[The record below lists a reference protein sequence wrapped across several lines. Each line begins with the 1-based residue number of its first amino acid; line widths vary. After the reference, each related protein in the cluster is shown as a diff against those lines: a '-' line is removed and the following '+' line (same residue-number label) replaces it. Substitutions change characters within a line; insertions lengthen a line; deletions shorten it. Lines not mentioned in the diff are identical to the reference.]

1 MSNTRGRN
9 DSGSGRTR
17 GWLPPPASLPSC
29 PQASPA
35 QVSAR
40 SPQLSASVPLVKW
53 LPPSPRKELPQ
64 ITPHPSSQPAYR
76 RIPALAVC
84 AAPRARPAASAARP
98 APTDG
103 YRLLPAA
110 PCLAEDSAAVPHARM
125 DDAEA
130 AEKAGDDG
138 RDCGAGCP
146 PYIRNDVWPLLLGIH
161 ALSSTEEER
170 AQQRRAHGACYHKLR
185 MCARILA
192 NLHRHPPSDRAAV
205 TAVVSHVW
213 TTISAARPALNAAQ
227 PASHASTH
235 APSHASHAHSPAS
248 QSHPHMPG
256 VTSPG
261 NQRSST
267 SSDPSGG
274 DENGNCASS
283 SAASCGDSSNGGH
296 NLTGSPSTPPPAP
309 AATTRAT
316 TTTRIT
322 SPLPSPSPMLAPSP
336 AAAPLVLHDPV
347 ALLSDFGAWQRA
359 IRLDAMRLSAQWDPF
374 WGTGDGDEGGGSGG
388 EVGSLQSPCSP
399 ASTSLFPASA
409 SSPGYAHPVQ
419 RWSPRAQGGVR
430 RRDRSA
436 VGGGVSGSG
445 ACSTGNSSRISRSI
459 YDSNSKA
466 DSSRRGVSLQGE
478 ALHHSPR
485 PSVMPSP
492 LTPAPRAT
500 SLHRSTNTPV
510 RPLPPTLSSSP
521 SRPSPPDLHGMRLNF
536 LLDESGIHRQLAAL
550 GRILRLADPELHG
563 QVRDMGGG
571 DCLFAYRMVVVGMR
585 RDLPLPQTLMLW
597 EVCWADA
604 LAAAMPQGG
613 HEEEGEEL
621 AGKHQEERKQ
631 LVGPAGVS
639 DEKLWINELPRCNDH
654 KENISAAGC
663 MDGGSGYGSGQQ
675 RVGTALVIH
684 GGKACATSDSC
695 GDGNGPRCS
704 APVVSQCLS
713 DEVQVQ
719 EEQQN
724 GDSDDGGEEELGPPT
739 GSLLLFVMVVLIYRI
754 TLRGARK
761 AMAHREPAAR
771 HAVVLAAIVLWLCAS
786 PASAADWESL
796 KNVLDPAGSV
806 LTTWTN
812 QQDPCSPAPFLGVRC
827 DASNNVVAVDLA
839 NRNLGGQVPEQLVQ
853 LYGVTTVNL
862 QGNALTGSLPSSLN
876 SLANLQALLLSSNQL
891 AGPLP
896 ELSSLSQLT
905 MLDVSHNQLQGSIP
919 DWLSDLSQLKYL
931 ELNSNRFKGSLP
943 ESLSALTTLR
953 DLHVDGNKLTG
964 KVSPSLAFL
973 SATGAS
979 FNFTQSPG
987 FVLCGPPQL
996 GLPPDC
1002 AAPSSPAPPAADPGS
1017 SQSASP
1023 PTADTPGTGSNSA
1036 PAAGKGDP
1044 ATTAATPAAT
1054 PADNSS
1060 SNTTS
1065 SSGGSS
1071 PVVVIVAGVLV
1082 GLAVLLAV
1090 AIGLLLWRM
1099 GWCGRRKAARK
1110 HSGAVYTHAPKDA
1123 AEVRLNIVD
1132 GPAQSSKAA
1141 AASGGAIDAAKHGED
1156 QPLNAPP
1163 VAVIS
1168 IAAHKTAP
1176 DDAPWTSDVG
1186 PLPSSR
1192 LPSAT
1197 LPPLPPPPSTA
1208 LRGTSSAS
1216 SADGAE
1222 SGEPVGSYA
1231 AAVAATASA
1240 ASSGGRFGRWGKKR
1254 GKAQEGLAEGG
1265 SMRASE
1271 EGERD
1276 GEGEGGGEARDEL
1289 RAAPVSLAA
1298 ATTAAITAAAP
1309 AASVRADGA
1318 AAGET
1323 HSAESPSS
1331 SSSAELSAGA
1341 AAPSAAAAA
1350 VGVASAECEEEEEGS
1365 ECSSGSGRS
1374 GTSSQGGRGSAADA
1388 KDGDGKGG
1396 AAESSIGKAGTG
1408 AGAGAAGVLATSG
1421 AAESSSSQGRSK
1433 SSGTTVSS
1441 AAAAAVSKLLGRWRQ
1456 SHKEQQGA
1464 GNNASAPPHDAQGE
1478 EGAEQREETEEVS
1491 SSEESGEEVEGGE
1504 GDEAES
1510 AAEKSAQQC
1519 AESSGAERVRS
1530 LPSWAAA
1537 ARTGAAPAAAGA
1549 TALGASA
1556 MTAAGQAG
1564 GGVQEPASPV
1574 IAPRTNQGVPPV
1586 LSPMQHPPVII
1597 PPVVPLPSL
1606 RSLPAASRSSAA
1618 TAAMP
1623 RVSSAT
1629 GITGA
1634 GIAGAAAAA
1643 AARAAATSPQ
1653 QQHST
1658 PHLPLDDALRLPPSA
1673 AAAAADPLPPP
1684 PGLPP
1689 SSAPTAALAG
1699 LRPAYGAAGRA
1710 LRAADVEDAE
1720 DRRAGDRGEMGASG
1734 SAASSTAAG
1743 AHAADLPLPPKAR
1756 INGSDGIATQSDDGS
1771 VAGSGVSV
1779 GGELRWFSVS
1789 ELAMA
1794 TNEFGRNAQRNVV
1807 GTGRYGTVYR
1817 ARLADGS
1824 TAAVKRLTQYN
1835 PDQTPREFRFEVETL
1850 ATLRHPN
1857 LIALIG
1863 GCCAEPADCGSA
1875 GGAERMLVTE
1885 YAANGDL
1892 DTWLHPDDATLAAN
1906 AGAQMEAI
1914 DWPMR
1919 MHVAVGC
1926 AKGLAYLHDVRVV
1939 HSDVRAANVLLD
1951 HRCDAR
1957 LCDFAFA
1964 RIVGSDPKHASARH
1978 ALRSFGYM
1986 APEYMNTG
1994 VLTER
1999 SDVYS
2004 FGVLL
2009 LEIITGRRPIDSQR
2023 PSHESNL
2030 VKWAKQMAGE
2040 GRFLDMVDP
2049 RLCAPDMGGTAAVP
2063 VAIEDATYV
2072 VGVALRCLEPNAL
2085 KRPKMKQVVHML
2097 ESEDPCLREDW
2108 VARRPSVTPRAVRD
2122 TSPSWSAARAFT
2134 DSAAR
2139 TSPRFALSSPRHID
2153 PTSPLTGAAATSA
2166 GSAYGGGLVAPSGSA
2181 SYRSASPRSGFSPTA
2196 ASPKAA
2202 DIGSMITSAALRG
2215 NSPHHAG
2222 NNMNMGMGMVTPTH
2236 SAAAAAAA
2244 AGHSPTAPSHGSSS
2258 SPFHTAAGHHPS
2270 TSPYNHHHHHAHS
2283 HGSAAGAAA
2292 MAAAAAA
2299 GGYGQSPPPYG
2310 LQSGSPASA
2319 AAAAAAAGAY
2329 GQSPPRFGQSPRAA
2343 AFLAG
2348 VAGAGSTGSATG
2360 AGAPGGGYAAGGS
2373 LGGGMAVGGM
2383 YGGGIG
2389 AAGAGGLYGQS
2400 PRATGYYGQ
2409 SPRAVSVY
2417 GQSPTAP
2424 SYYGHS
2430 PTARGTSPSAA
2441 ASRVTAS
2448 SPRALSYG
2456 DGSAGN
2462 IIASH
2467 AMSISSRRMPS
2478 WSRR

>member
-1 MSNTRGRN
+1 
-9 DSGSGRTR
+9 
-17 GWLPPPASLPSC
+17 
-29 PQASPA
+29 
-35 QVSAR
+35 
-40 SPQLSASVPLVKW
+40 
-53 LPPSPRKELPQ
+53 
-64 ITPHPSSQPAYR
+64 
-76 RIPALAVC
+76 
-84 AAPRARPAASAARP
+84 
-98 APTDG
+98 
-103 YRLLPAA
+103 
-110 PCLAEDSAAVPHARM
+110 
-125 DDAEA
+125 
-130 AEKAGDDG
+130 
-138 RDCGAGCP
+138 GCP
-146 PYIRNDVWPLLLGIH
+146 LYMRNDVWPLLLGIH

-213 TTISAARPALNAAQ
+213 TTVSAARPALTAAQ
-227 PASHASTH
+227 AASH
-235 APSHASHAHSPAS
+235 APSHAPVHESHAHSPAARPR
-248 QSHPHMPG
+248 PHMPG
-256 VTSPG
+256 INSLG

-274 DENGNCASS
+274 DGNGNCASS
-283 SAASCGDSSNGGH
+283 STASNADSSNGGH

-316 TTTRIT
+316 TATRIA
-322 SPLPSPSPMLAPSP
+322 SPLPSPSPMLASSP

-388 EVGSLQSPCSP
+388 EVGVAWAQDGRGDGPARGAGGGLGEEEGLVSHTAAQQMHVARVVALLEAYTLVDPESLRSPCSP
-399 ASTSLFPASA
+399 ASPSLFPSSA

-430 RRDRSA
+430 RLGGAIVPVPHCHQRSHQQQQQLYSHQRIHHHQQQQQHSGVHWSPGGGMATPGYTADRRDRST
-436 VGGGVSGSG
+436 VKGGVSGSG
-445 ACSTGNSSRISRSI
+445 ACSTGSNGRISRSI
-459 YDSNSKA
+459 HDSNTKA

-478 ALHHSPR
+478 LLHHSPR
-485 PSVMPSP
+485 SSAMPSP
-492 LTPAPRAT
+492 RTPPPRAT
-500 SLHRSTNTPV
+500 PLHYTTTTPV
-510 RPLPPTLSSSP
+510 RPLPSPTL

-621 AGKHQEERKQ
+621 AGKYQEERKQ

-639 DEKLWINELPRCNDH
+639 DEKLWINELPRCDDH
-654 KENISAAGC
+654 KENITAAGC
-663 MDGGSGYGSGQQ
+663 MDGRSGYGSGQQ

-695 GDGNGPRCS
+695 GDGNGPQCS

-713 DEVQVQ
+713 DKVQVQ
-719 EEQQN
+719 DEQQN
-724 GDSDDGGEEELGPPT
+724 GDPDDGGEEELGPPT
-739 GSLLLFVMVVLIYRI
+739 GSLLLFVMVVLICS
-754 TLRGARK
+754 LREALLECEGLD
-761 AMAHREPAAR
+761 EPAAR

-796 KNVLDPAGSV
+796 KSVLDPAGSV

-839 NRNLGGQVPEQLVQ
+839 NRSLGGQVPEQLVQ

-905 MLDVSHNQLQGSIP
+905 MLDLSHNQLQGSIP

-943 ESLSALTTLR
+943 ESLSQLTTLR

-1023 PTADTPGTGSNSA
+1023 PTANTPGTGSNSA

-1060 SNTTS
+1060 SNSTS

-1071 PVVVIVAGVLV
+1071 QVVVIVAGVLV
-1082 GLAVLLAV
+1082 GLAMLLAV

-1099 GWCGRRKAARK
+1099 GWCGRRKGARTQ
-1110 HSGAVYTHAPKDA
+1110 SGAAYSRPPKDA

-1132 GPAQSSKAA
+1132 GPFQTSKAA
-1141 AASGGAIDAAKHGED
+1141 AASGGAIDTAKHGED
-1156 QPLNAPP
+1156 QPLTAPP
-1163 VAVIS
+1163 VTVIPV
-1168 IAAHKTAP
+1168 AANKTAP
-1176 DDAPWTSDVG
+1176 DHAPWTSDVG

-1192 LPSAT
+1192 LSFAT
-1197 LPPLPPPPSTA
+1197 LPPLPPPPSTS
-1208 LRGTSSAS
+1208 LRGASSAS
-1216 SADGAE
+1216 SADGGHA
-1222 SGEPVGSYA
+1222 SGASVGSYA
-1231 AAVAATASA
+1231 AVVAVTASA
-1240 ASSGGRFGRWGKKR
+1240 ASSGGRFGGWGKKR
-1254 GKAQEGLAEGG
+1254 GKAQEGAAEGE
-1265 SMRASE
+1265 SERAGE
-1271 EGERD
+1271 EAERD
-1276 GEGEGGGEARDEL
+1276 GEGESSGDDARDEL

-1309 AASVRADGA
+1309 AASARADSA
-1318 AAGET
+1318 AAVPSAGEA
-1323 HSAESPSS
+1323 HCAESPSS
-1331 SSSAELSAGA
+1331 SPSAELSAGA

-1350 VGVASAECEEEEEGS
+1350 AGVVSAEGEEDEEGS
-1365 ECSSGSGRS
+1365 EYSSGSGRS
-1374 GTSSQGGRGSAADA
+1374 GTSSEGSSGSAAA
-1388 KDGDGKGG
+1388 TKDGEGEGS
-1396 AAESSIGKAGTG
+1396 AAESSIGKAG
-1408 AGAGAAGVLATSG
+1408 AGGGATSG
-1421 AAESSSSQGRSK
+1421 AAESSSSQSRSK

-1441 AAAAAVSKLLGRWRQ
+1441 AAAAAVSRLLGRWRQ

-1464 GNNASAPPHDAQGE
+1464 GNANALPHEAQGE
-1478 EGAEQREETEEVS
+1478 EGAGGAVEGTERKEDVEEEAS
-1491 SSEESGEEVEGGE
+1491 SSEESGEEVDGGG

-1510 AAEKSAQQC
+1510 AAEQSVQQLV
-1519 AESSGAERVRS
+1519 ESSGGERVRS

-1537 ARTGAAPAAAGA
+1537 ARTGAAPAAAAATA

-1556 MTAAGQAG
+1556 TAAAGQA

-1618 TAAMP
+1618 AAAMP

-1629 GITGA
+1629 GAA
-1634 GIAGAAAAA
+1634 G
-1643 AARAAATSPQ
+1643 ARAATTSPQ
-1653 QQHST
+1653 QPQAA
-1658 PHLPLDDALRLPPSA
+1658 PHLPLDDTLRLPPSA
-1673 AAAAADPLPPP
+1673 AAAPADPLPPP

-1689 SSAPTAALAG
+1689 STAPAATLAG

-1743 AHAADLPLPPKAR
+1743 AHAADLPLPPMAR
-1756 INGSDGIATQSDDGS
+1756 INGSNGIATQSDDGS

-2153 PTSPLTGAAATSA
+2153 PTSPLTGAAATGA

-2222 NNMNMGMGMVTPTH
+2222 NNMSMGMGMVTPTH

-2258 SPFHTAAGHHPS
+2258 SSPFHTAAGHHSS

-2283 HGSAAGAAA
+2283 LGSAAGATA

-2310 LQSGSPASA
+2310 LQSGSPASASA

-2348 VAGAGSTGSATG
+2348 VAGAGSTGSATSV
-2360 AGAPGGGYAAGGS
+2360 GAPGGGYAAGGS

-2383 YGGGIG
+2383 YGGGLG

-2400 PRATGYYGQ
+2400 PRATG
-2409 SPRAVSVY
+2409 
-2417 GQSPTAP
+2417 P
-2424 SYYGHS
+2424 S
-2430 PTARGTSPSAA
+2430 ARGTSPSAA

-2448 SPRALSYG
+2448 SPRALNYG
-2456 DGSAGN
+2456 VGSAGN

>member
-1 MSNTRGRN
+1 MYTHQ
-9 DSGSGRTR
+9 
-17 GWLPPPASLPSC
+17 C
-29 PQASPA
+29 MHPQQHS
-35 QVSAR
+35 
-40 SPQLSASVPLVKW
+40 SVHW
-53 LPPSPRKELPQ
+53 
-64 ITPHPSSQPAYR
+64 
-76 RIPALAVC
+76 
-84 AAPRARPAASAARP
+84 
-98 APTDG
+98 
-103 YRLLPAA
+103 
-110 PCLAEDSAAVPHARM
+110 
-125 DDAEA
+125 
-130 AEKAGDDG
+130 
-138 RDCGAGCP
+138 
-146 PYIRNDVWPLLLGIH
+146 
-161 ALSSTEEER
+161 
-170 AQQRRAHGACYHKLR
+170 
-185 MCARILA
+185 
-192 NLHRHPPSDRAAV
+192 
-205 TAVVSHVW
+205 
-213 TTISAARPALNAAQ
+213 
-227 PASHASTH
+227 
-235 APSHASHAHSPAS
+235 
-248 QSHPHMPG
+248 
-256 VTSPG
+256 SPG
-261 NQRSST
+261 DGMSAPGHAADRRVRST
-267 SSDPSGG
+267 V
-274 DENGNCASS
+274 
-283 SAASCGDSSNGGH
+283 
-296 NLTGSPSTPPPAP
+296 TGS
-309 AATTRAT
+309 
-316 TTTRIT
+316 
-322 SPLPSPSPMLAPSP
+322 
-336 AAAPLVLHDPV
+336 V
-347 ALLSDFGAWQRA
+347 
-359 IRLDAMRLSAQWDPF
+359 
-374 WGTGDGDEGGGSGG
+374 GGSG
-388 EVGSLQSPCSP
+388 VGN
-399 ASTSLFPASA
+399 T
-409 SSPGYAHPVQ
+409 
-419 RWSPRAQGGVR
+419 
-430 RRDRSA
+430 
-436 VGGGVSGSG
+436 GS
-445 ACSTGNSSRISRSI
+445 C
-459 YDSNSKA
+459 
-466 DSSRRGVSLQGE
+466 RRGVSLQKE
-478 ALHHSPR
+478 PLHHSPR
-485 PSVMPSP
+485 PSTMPSP
-492 LTPAPRAT
+492 LTPPPRAIPLRHT
-500 SLHRSTNTPV
+500 TTTPV
-510 RPLPPTLSSSP
+510 RPLPPSTLS
-521 SRPSPPDLHGMRLNF
+521 RPATPDLHGMRLNF

-563 QVRDMGGG
+563 HVRDMGGG

-604 LAAAMPQGG
+604 LAASMAQGG
-613 HEEEGEEL
+613 HEERGEEQ
-621 AGKHQEERKQ
+621 ADEYQERKQ
-631 LVGPAGVS
+631 LVGGSGVS
-639 DEKLWINELPRCNDH
+639 DELPGCDDH

-663 MDGGSGYGSGQQ
+663 MDGRSGYGNGQQ
-675 RVGTALVIH
+675 RRGMAVIPH
-684 GGKACATSDSC
+684 GGKACATSDSRV
-695 GDGNGPRCS
+695 DGSGPHGCV
-704 APVVSQCLS
+704 PVVSQNIS
-713 DEVQVQ
+713 DEVQ
-719 EEQQN
+719 EQDQQQA
-724 GDSDDGGEEELGPPT
+724 GDADEGGEQELGPPT
-739 GSLLLFVMVVLIYRI
+739 GSLLLFVMVVLICSQREALLECEGLDEQI
-754 TLRGARK
+754 ASRVAAK
-761 AMAHREPAAR
+761 DMAHREPAVR
-771 HAVVLAAIVLWLCAS
+771 HAVVLAAIVLWLCAG

-796 KNVLDPAGSV
+796 KSVLDPAGTV

-812 QQDPCSPAPFLGVRC
+812 QQDPCSPTPFLGVRC

-839 NRNLGGQVPEQLVQ
+839 NRDLGGQVPEQLVQ

-862 QGNALTGSLPSSLN
+862 QGNALTGPLPTSLN

-905 MLDVSHNQLQGSIP
+905 MLDLSHNQLQGSIP
-919 DWLSDLSQLKYL
+919 DWLSDLSQLLHYFLTNTALAATDACPHSCLTNPASSMHPSRPLHFPFPLHSMQLKYL

-987 FVLCGPPQL
+987 FALCGPPQL

-1002 AAPSSPAPPAADPGS
+1002 TAPSSPAPPAADPGS
-1017 SQSASP
+1017 SQQASP
-1023 PTADTPGTGSNSA
+1023 PAATTPGSGSNSA
-1036 PAAGKGDP
+1036 PAAGNGGP
-1044 ATTAATPAAT
+1044 APTAASPAAS

-1060 SNTTS
+1060 SNSTAA
-1065 SSGGSS
+1065 SGGSS
-1071 PVVVIVAGVLV
+1071 SAVVIVAGVLV

-1141 AASGGAIDAAKHGED
+1141 AASGGAVDAAKHGED

-1168 IAAHKTAP
+1168 VAANKTAP

-1197 LPPLPPPPSTA
+1197 LPPLPPPPSA
-1208 LRGTSSAS
+1208 AVRGTSSAS

-1222 SGEPVGSYA
+1222 SGEPVDSYA

-1240 ASSGGRFGRWGKKR
+1240 ASSGGSFGGWGKRR
-1254 GKAQEGLAEGG
+1254 GKAQEGTAEGG
-1265 SMRASE
+1265 SMQSSE

-1276 GEGEGGGEARDEL
+1276 GESEGGGDARDES
-1289 RAAPVSLAA
+1289 RSAPVSLAA

-1309 AASVRADGA
+1309 AASARADGA

-1323 HSAESPSS
+1323 HCAESPSS

-1350 VGVASAECEEEEEGS
+1350 VGVASAEGEEEEEEEEEEKGS

-1374 GTSSQGGRGSAADA
+1374 RTSSQGGRGSAADA
-1388 KDGDGKGG
+1388 KDGAGKGG

-1421 AAESSSSQGRSK
+1421 AAESSSSQGKSK

-1456 SHKEQQGA
+1456 SHKEQQAA

-1478 EGAEQREETEEVS
+1478 EGADRREETEEVS

-1510 AAEKSAQQC
+1510 EAEQSAQQC
-1519 AESSGAERVRS
+1519 AESSGGERVRS

-1556 MTAAGQAG
+1556 MTTAGQAG
-1564 GGVQEPASPV
+1564 GGVQDPASPV
-1574 IAPRTNQGVPPV
+1574 IAPRTNQGVPTV

-1634 GIAGAAAAA
+1634 GMTGTAAAA

-1653 QQHST
+1653 QQQSA

-1673 AAAAADPLPPP
+1673 AAAAVDPLPPP

-1689 SSAPTAALAG
+1689 ASAPTAALAG

-1720 DRRAGDRGEMGASG
+1720 DRRAGDRGEMGAGG
-1734 SAASSTAAG
+1734 SAASAG
-1743 AHAADLPLPPKAR
+1743 AHAADLPLPPMAR

-1771 VAGSGVSV
+1771 VAGSVVSAGGGLSAA

-1835 PDQTPREFRFEVETL
+1835 PDQSPREFRFEVETL

-1863 GCCAEPADCGSA
+1863 GCCADPADGASA

-1957 LCDFAFA
+1957 LCDFAFS
-1964 RIVGSDPKHASARH
+1964 RIVGSDPKNSSARH

-2030 VKWAKQMAGE
+2030 VKWAKQMAAE
-2040 GRFLDMVDP
+2040 GRFLEMVDV
-2049 RLCAPDMGGTAAVP
+2049 RLCAADMGGSAAVP

-2108 VARRPSVTPRAVRD
+2108 VARRPAVTPRAVRD
-2122 TSPSWSAARAFT
+2122 TSPSWSSARALT
-2134 DSAAR
+2134 DAAAR

-2153 PTSPLTGAAATSA
+2153 PTSPLTGAAATGA

-2222 NNMNMGMGMVTPTH
+2222 NNMNMSMGMTTPTH
-2236 SAAAAAAA
+2236 SAAAAAAAAAA
-2244 AGHSPTAPSHGSSS
+2244 AGHSPTAPSHGSSSS

-2283 HGSAAGAAA
+2283 HGSTAGAAA

-2310 LQSGSPASA
+2310 RQSGSPASA
-2319 AAAAAAAGAY
+2319 AAAAAAAGAF

-2348 VAGAGSTGSATG
+2348 VAGAGSTGAASA
-2360 AGAPGGGYAAGGS
+2360 AAPGAGYAAGGS

-2383 YGGGIG
+2383 YGGGMG
-2389 AAGAGGLYGQS
+2389 AAGTGGVYGQS